1 MSMTLRGRLLA
12 AIFSAGAAGAMAAPA
27 CAETL
32 ADALSL
38 AYQTNPNLL
47 AQRATQRAL
56 DETYVQARTGYRPT
70 LNFSTEAA
78 YLETRTPH
86 AAGGGL
92 IDTNG
97 DGIPDAVGKGISRS
111 NSAFIG
117 LDLSQPLWNGGRTAT
132 AVSAAESDI
141 LSGQETLRRVESQ
154 VMLQVVQA
162 YLDVRRDQDA
172 MRIRQENVVVLQKQ
186 LEESRA
192 RFDVGEITRTDVAQ
206 SESRLAAEQSL
217 LSSATAQLAVSR
229 ANYAAAV
236 GQNPG
241 ELAPEPSLAFLLPP
255 NADEAFA
262 VAEKFN
268 PTLRGQEYA
277 EQASRARVAQARAER
292 MPTVT
297 LHAEYGFTG
306 IVEPFNSGLYSS
318 DLLGQATFSMPIFT
332 GGLNNSRIRQSVE
345 RNNTDRIGIETQRRQ
360 VLQTITQAWSQLIAA
375 RANIDST
382 DQAVRAAGIAAEG
395 TREEQH
401 VGLRTTLDV
410 LNAEEELRNDELSAT
425 AAKHDEYLAAATVL
439 SAMGR
444 LEAKDLIP
452 AVTPYDPKRNFRKL
466 RFAGGYVPW
475 EEGVAAMDKALA
487 WPAIPSPQL
496 IPGESAI
503 GPGLQPPPAAAP
515 ATPATPPATPKK

>member
-1 MSMTLRGRLLA
+1 MSKMLRGRLLA

-56 DETYVQARTGYRPT
+56 DETYVQARAGYRPT
-70 LNFSTEAA
+70 LSLQSDAA

-86 AAGGGL
+86 AANGIP
-92 IDTNG
+92 IDTTGSGVPN
-97 DGIPDAVGKGISRS
+97 AVGSGISRT

-117 LDLSQPLWNGGRTAT
+117 FDLSQPLWNGGRTAT

-141 LSGQETLRRVESQ
+141 LSGQETLRRIESQ

-162 YLDVRRDQDA
+162 YVDVRRDQEGE
-172 MRIRQENVVVLQKQ
+172 RIRQENVIVLQKQ

-229 ANYAAAV
+229 SNYAAAV

-255 NADEAFA
+255 NADDAFA
-262 VAEKFN
+262 IAEKFN
-268 PTLRGQEYA
+268 PTLRAQQYA
-277 EQASRARVAQARAER
+277 EQASHTRIAQARAER

-306 IVEPFNSGLYSS
+306 ILEPFNSGLYSS
-318 DLLGQATFSMPIFT
+318 DLLGQATFSVPIFT
-332 GGLNNSRIRQSVE
+332 GGLNNSRIRQQIE
-345 RNNTDRIGIETQRRQ
+345 RNNTDRIGIETQRRS

-382 DQAVRAAGIAAEG
+382 DQAVRAAEIAAEG

-425 AAKHDEYLAAATVL
+425 AAKHDEYLAAAEVL
-439 SAMGR
+439 EAMGR

-452 AVTPYDPKRNFRKL
+452 AVTPYDPRRNFRKL
-466 RFAGGYVPW
+466 RFAAGYVPW

-487 WPAIPSPQL
+487 WPAIPSPEL
-496 IPGESAI
+496 IPGEAPI
-503 GPGLQPPPAAAP
+503 GPGLQPPPAAGAV
-515 ATPATPPATPKK
+515 PATPPATPKK